1 MSTAYMDISGNLI
14 DGIFAVLDTHVTYS
28 GTTYPV
34 YKSIPKT
41 PALIYVYVGNVI
53 HATEGTKDDFHYNGT
68 VQIQVVDESR
78 QRADKKLAQAIINVT
93 RGLLKPARATVF
105 SISPSTLVVLSPGQ
119 FNEVT
124 EQGESISKIKLIDQY
139 DFLIQ

>member
-1 MSTAYMDISGNLI
+1 MSVGYTDISDNLI
-14 DGIFAVLDTHVTYS
+14 DGIYTILNTHVTVS

-41 PALIYVYVGNVI
+41 PVLIYVYVGNVI

-78 QRADKKLAQAIINVT
+78 QRADKKLAQAILNVT
-93 RGLLKPARATVF
+93 RGLLKPARGTVF
-105 SISPSTLVVLSPGQ
+105 SISPSTLVVLTPGQ
-119 FNEVT
+119 FNELI

-139 DFLIQ
+139 DFYIE